1 MKKLVVA
8 LLFIIGAISLIPSSA
23 SAQMM
28 GNTNSMMQGLSGTPQ
43 VTPSQQDL
51 QDIQTGQALY
61 TQFQNKQV
69 SCTTLQ
75 DANFEKI
82 GEYIMNQQFG
92 NANTHIQMNERMKQM
107 MGTQGEERMHIAI
120 ARSVTNCNTN
130 NQQGG
135 VRPMMGSVG
144 SYGVGMMNGGLG
156 YGFGLLWIIGYVI
169 VLIDLILVGV
179 LLWKHIN
186 KKH

>member
-1 MKKLVVA
+1 MKRIVIA
-8 LLFIIGAISLIPSSA
+8 ILFIFGAIFLIPSSA

-43 VTPSQQDL
+43 ITPSQQDL
-51 QDIQTGQALY
+51 QDIQTGQDLY

-75 DANFEKI
+75 DTDFEKI
-82 GEYIMNQQFG
+82 GEYIMNLQFG

-107 MGTQGEERMHIAI
+107 MGDQGEERMHIAI
-120 ARSVTNCNTN
+120 ARSVTSCNSN

-135 VRPMMGSVG
+135 VLPMMG
-144 SYGVGMMNGGLG
+144 GMMNGGWG
-156 YGFGLLWIIGYVI
+156 YGFGPLWLIGYTV

-179 LLWKHIN
+179 WLWKHIQ
-186 KKH
+186 KK